1 MVRTASAPIALATA
15 LLLVACDRP
24 PQKAAGEQAPRA
36 RQTCP
41 DFPAQPEDADWPVTR
56 PVAIPPALDA
66 IVSATAT
73 TLTVQTFGAKATC
86 VDIGGLDI
94 ADLEAFAADRL
105 VGYSVQG
112 NEYYGYELVDRRVPG
127 LFFQTGDRPL
137 FSPSGKRFAA
147 VQTSGAAF
155 GNLEGV
161 GVWEVGADRAR
172 RLFYLSAFFVPG
184 VDAKI
189 ERWPDDGCVIAS
201 YVADTT
207 IDEDAIATAPRI
219 YLRVRNPGAGAEVE
233 TVEAGAG
240 CSEDPEAP

>member
-1 MVRTASAPIALATA
+1 MTHTLAAPLTFA
-15 LLLVACDRP
+15 LLLAACDRP
-24 PQKAAGEQAPRA
+24 PQKAPGEQAPRA
-36 RQTCP
+36 RQACAE
-41 DFPAQPEDADWPVTR
+41 FPARPDDAEWPVKR
-56 PVAIPPALDA
+56 PVAIPAALDD

-73 TLTVQTFGAKATC
+73 TLTVQTFAAKPTC

-94 ADLEAFAADRL
+94 SELETFAADRL

-112 NEYYGYELVDRRVPG
+112 NEYYGYEVVDRRVPG

-155 GNLEGV
+155 GNLEGL
-161 GVWEVGADRAR
+161 GVWEVGTDRAR

-207 IDEDAIATAPRI
+207 IDEDAIANAPRI
-219 YLRVRNPGAGAEVE
+219 YLRVRGPGAGAEVE

-240 CSEDPEAP
+240 CTDPE